1 MALEGEQMSF
11 LEKTVDLIERKGM
24 WRIVKALLVILVFV
38 YFINNGEQFLGGII
52 DTVTTEAIKKE
63 DKLKDDEHTAAL
75 EVRKQIRPKIIN
87 ILKQILSDLNADRVF
102 VMEMHNGTNNTAGLP
117 FIYGEMTYEEVA
129 DNVNHVDEDYTQLNL
144 SRFDFPLYVE
154 HNHLWQGSIDELSKI
169 DEKLAK
175 RLSSND
181 VTYFVILHIHGIKTE
196 LGYFGVSYCHNKE
209 PKDSNYIV
217 TKMVEATQKL
227 STLLDATNINYDSVN
242 ENEVE

>member
-1 MALEGEQMSF
+1 MALEGEQMNF

-24 WRIVKALLVILVFV
+24 WRIVKALLVILVFA
-38 YFINNGEQFLGGII
+38 YFVNNGEQFLGGII

-63 DKLKDDEHTAAL
+63 GKIKYDEHTAAL

-144 SRFDFPLYVE
+144 SRFDFPMYIE
-154 HNHLWQGSIDELSKI
+154 RNHLWQGNIDELSKI

-181 VTYFVILHIHGIKTE
+181 VTYFVILHIYGVKTE

-209 PKDSNYIV
+209 PKDCNYIV

-227 STLLDATNINYDSVN
+227 STLLDATNINYDNTN
-242 ENEVE
+242 ENNVE